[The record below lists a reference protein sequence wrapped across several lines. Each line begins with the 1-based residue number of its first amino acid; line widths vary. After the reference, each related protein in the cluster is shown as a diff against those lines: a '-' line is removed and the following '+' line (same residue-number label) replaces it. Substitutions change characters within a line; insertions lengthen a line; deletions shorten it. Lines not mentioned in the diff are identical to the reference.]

1 MSFLQQQITL
11 QNIFGAKRMIEN
23 ITVDAIIN
31 EDTNDT
37 LTVTKQPVQTG
48 ASITDHAYNEP
59 TVFSMQI
66 LQQVNNPITQLTSTF
81 AKAPTSGL
89 AQLYQQFLDLQKQ
102 RIPFNILTPKRIYKN
117 MLMTVVRLST
127 NKATENILSL
137 NLSFQEILFAAIGTT
152 VVAPIN
158 QKAPEKTQKTQNTGK
173 KSVDRK
179 LELQADPNSKG
190 FVKPQ

>member
-1 MSFLQQQITL
+1 
-11 QNIFGAKRMIEN
+11 MIEN

-48 ASITDHAYNEP
+48 ASVTDHAYNEP
-59 TVFSMQI
+59 TILSMQI
-66 LQQVNNPITQLTSTF
+66 LQQVNNPITQLLSTF
-81 AKAPTSGL
+81 SGAATSGL

-117 MLMTVVRLST
+117 MLMTTVRLTT

-137 NLSFQEILFAAIGTT
+137 NLSFQEVLFAAVGTT
-152 VVAPIN
+152 VVATIN
-158 QKAPEKTQKTQNTGK
+158 QRAPQKTQATQKTGN
-173 KSVDRK
+173 KSGLRK
-179 LELQADPNSKG
+179 AEIAASPSSPG
-190 FVKPQ
+190 FTKPQ